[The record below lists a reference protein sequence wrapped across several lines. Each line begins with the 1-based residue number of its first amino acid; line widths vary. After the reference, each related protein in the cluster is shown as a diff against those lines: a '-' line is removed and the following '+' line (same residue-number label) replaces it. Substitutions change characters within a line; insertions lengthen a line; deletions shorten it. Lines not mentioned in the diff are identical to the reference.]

1 MQPTGPNRPRT
12 PATLLAAMVCM
23 AVPACAQ
30 SNTLGA
36 PGFTL
41 SSADLTAGDPLPLRQ
56 VYDRGGCR
64 GRNVSPA
71 LSWDHPPAGTRS
83 FALLMFD
90 SDAPGGGWWHWLVFD
105 IPAQARSLPA
115 GAGDPAAHRL
125 PPGSIQSRNDYGS
138 WGYGGPCPPP
148 GRPHHYHLML
158 YALRV
163 SRAGLS
169 ADASPAEVDST
180 VRAAAIAKAEITVVY
195 GR

>member
-1 MQPTGPNRPRT
+1 MQLTALIRRRSPVALLAAIVCMAAPACSQSRT
-12 PATLLAAMVCM
+12 PA
-23 AVPACAQ
+23 
-30 SNTLGA
+30 A

-41 SSADLTAGDPLPLRQ
+41 ASTDLASGATIDLRQ

-71 LSWDHPPAGTRS
+71 LSWTHPPAGTRS

-105 IPAQARSLPA
+105 IPARTRSLPA
-115 GAGDPAAHRL
+115 GAGNPAEHLL
-125 PPGSIQSRNDYGS
+125 PAGAIQSRNDYGS
-138 WGYGGPCPPP
+138 PGYGGPCPPP
-148 GRPHHYHLML
+148 GAPHHYHVML

-163 SRAGLS
+163 AKLDLGANAG
-169 ADASPAEVDST
+169 PTEVDSI
-180 VRAAAIAKAEITVVY
+180 VRAKAIAKAEITVLY